1 MTAEFIIH
9 LLVYS
14 WDFFFGREY
23 YKPQQYNTVLSACYQ
38 SNCGLVK
45 LKTNECKNKRPGTLN
60 QNTRKTTEVRQFMIL
75 ICISVCK
82 HSKQSQGGVAK
93 KFTNSEIKSGSSCTN
108 FLGKIFCISVLLL
121 PLTFILHPPKCPFSD
136 TVQQL
141 S

>member
-75 ICISVCK
+75 IRVSVCK

-93 KFTNSEIKSGSSCTN
+93 DLQILKSSQDRHVPTS
-108 FLGKIFCISVLLL
+108 
-121 PLTFILHPPKCPFSD
+121 
-136 TVQQL
+136 
-141 S
+141 